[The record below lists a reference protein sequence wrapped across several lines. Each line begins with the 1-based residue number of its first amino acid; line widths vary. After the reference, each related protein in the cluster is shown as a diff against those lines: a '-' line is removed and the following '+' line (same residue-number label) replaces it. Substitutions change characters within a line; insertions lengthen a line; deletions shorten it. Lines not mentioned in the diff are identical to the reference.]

1 MCHNQWGHSLLHF
14 YSGFLQSGPSPLPPG
29 KYRHQRMENVPPCP
43 PPHLDNNAMSTLQ
56 LKMKPYDV
64 PRARLCLTHC
74 VQAILTSRPMTAS
87 TPPTSPGTPSAPGT
101 TPSASL
107 PRIRLGRPRCQRVRQ
122 KVRSNFS
129 RQKKALCLA

>member
-1 MCHNQWGHSLLHF
+1 MCHNQWGHSLLYF
-14 YSGFLQSGPSPLPPG
+14 YCGFLPSGPSLPPG
-29 KYRHQRMENVPPCP
+29 KYLNQRLRKWKMSLTPHQ
-43 PPHLDNNAMSTLQ
+43 HNNAMSSLQ
-56 LKMKPYDV
+56 LNLSPYDV

-74 VQAILTSRPMTAS
+74 DQATLTSRPMTAS

-107 PRIRLGRPRCQRVRQ
+107 PRTWLGRPRCQRVRQ
-122 KVRSNFS
+122 KVRSNFC